1 MFSYVKINK
10 KNGNIIPRIQEQI
23 ELNCDNFY
31 THINDT
37 TTYIID
43 NEHPEEEFEKTIIG
57 LCKYL
62 NLLEFSEEIL
72 VYKTVFYNMYQML
85 KLIKHDTYNGILEM
99 LQNPKVFDIYHEEY
113 FVIRQMRTWYNS
125 IVYEKSID
133 DSTVYETTVLISY
146 LVIEIISEIS
156 LVLVLYFLFFNRIG
170 QINKN
175 LSLLI
180 NAFKTH

>member
-1 MFSYVKINK
+1 
-10 KNGNIIPRIQEQI
+10 
-23 ELNCDNFY
+23 
-31 THINDT
+31 
-37 TTYIID
+37 
-43 NEHPEEEFEKTIIG
+43 
-57 LCKYL
+57 
-62 NLLEFSEEIL
+62 
-72 VYKTVFYNMYQML
+72 ML